1 MENLFILGIKHSGKT
16 TFARLLAEKLNLPF
30 VDSDDLILKSIAPVS
45 VREFYKQNGEK
56 AFKKVEAESV
66 KNYVSSITRTF
77 VMSLGGGASDNDEL
91 IEIVK
96 GNGRLIYLV
105 RPEEEMLAVKIFMED
120 ISKKEIFNLNFFIG
134 KIHNKD
140 CVIVRSGVGKVNA
153 ARTTQIM
160 IDNFKIDYVINIG
173 SAGGINPEI
182 KIGDIVVAERLVQYD
197 FDLTGI
203 GDYELRRNL

>member
-1 MENLFILGIKHSGKT
+1 MCIGII
-16 TFARLLAEKLNLPF
+16 AAE
-30 VDSDDLILKSIAPVS
+30 
-45 VREFYKQNGEK
+45 
-56 AFKKVEAESV
+56 
-66 KNYVSSITRTF
+66 
-77 VMSLGGGASDNDEL
+77 
-91 IEIVK
+91 
-96 GNGRLIYLV
+96 
-105 RPEEEMLAVKIFMED
+105 EEEMLAVKNFMED

>member
-1 MENLFILGIKHSGKT
+1 MHNIFFAGIKHSGKT

-30 VDSDDLILKSIAPVS
+30 VDSDDLILKSIASVS

-105 RPEEEMLAVKIFMED
+105 RPEEEMLAVILKHGVPAFLDEKDLKGSFHALYSRRDKIYREKADLIIDLGSYRDKGETFLFLLEKMGD
-120 ISKKEIFNLNFFIG
+120 LLN
-134 KIHNKD
+134 
-140 CVIVRSGVGKVNA
+140 
-153 ARTTQIM
+153 
-160 IDNFKIDYVINIG
+160 
-173 SAGGINPEI
+173 
-182 KIGDIVVAERLVQYD
+182 ER
-197 FDLTGI
+197 
-203 GDYELRRNL
+203 